1 VKCRVLTGTREA
13 ASFEKELVEALAK
26 SEPHSLRIATVIQSH
41 KTLVKLGVGDAFR
54 KQALTVFP

>member
-41 KTLVKLGVGDAFR
+41 KTLFKLGVGDVFR

>member
-1 VKCRVLTGTREA
+1 MEA
-13 ASFEKELVEALAK
+13 TSFEKELVEALAK

-54 KQALTVFP
+54 RQALTVFP